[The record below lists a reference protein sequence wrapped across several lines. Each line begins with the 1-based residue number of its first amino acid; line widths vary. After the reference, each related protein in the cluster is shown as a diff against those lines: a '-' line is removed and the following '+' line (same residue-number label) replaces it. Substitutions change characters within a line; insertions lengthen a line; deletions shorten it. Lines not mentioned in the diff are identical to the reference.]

1 MPVAAQAQTLL
12 VPTVP
17 AWHGLAS
24 EDLNVLLVVLFLI
37 HLDVLWLAIDHASV
51 FHFSAPCMMQM
62 DTPKHS
68 DHTRCNYSIGHFVIH
83 CSSDLRWIVQQGVAF
98 VPVTHSN

>member
-24 EDLNVLLVVLFLI
+24 EDLNVLLVVLFLV
-37 HLDVLWLAIDHASV
+37 HLDDHASFV
-51 FHFSAPCMMQM
+51 RVLHDFLHCKEMDSLWTNVPIPYISCIGCFPMNADPNSQYSALQLGAFLS
-62 DTPKHS
+62 DYLHS
-68 DHTRCNYSIGHFVIH
+68 RN
-83 CSSDLRWIVQQGVAF
+83 W
-98 VPVTHSN
+98 